1 MACDMPKLCKFLSL
15 DSCQKGFLWSHK
27 EVDLAPHP
35 VVSLVLQVGDAEKF
49 PQALG
54 FEGLGPC
61 FTATVEDGGDKRLE
75 ELELACD
82 ADGVPPPGPL

>member
-35 VVSLVLQVGDAEKF
+35 VVSLVLQVGGVEKLL
-49 PQALG
+49 QALG
-54 FEGLGPC
+54 FKAWIPFFFSVSKQE
-61 FTATVEDGGDKRLE
+61 ADGGDKMGPERL
-75 ELELACD
+75 LLI
-82 ADGVPPPGPL
+82 